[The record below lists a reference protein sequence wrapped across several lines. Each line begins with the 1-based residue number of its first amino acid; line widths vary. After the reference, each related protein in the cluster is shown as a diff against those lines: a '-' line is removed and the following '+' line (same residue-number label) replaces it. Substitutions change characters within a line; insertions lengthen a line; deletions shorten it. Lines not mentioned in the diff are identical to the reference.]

1 MQLNSSLSH
10 TAASARTTDS
20 VLYNSD
26 QAALLREKL
35 IQLREQQQAEKDASE
50 EQPYHHS
57 SATTASPADSQA
69 ERLKAIAADKIQ
81 RLKAMVTM
89 MQQMATFATGE
100 EAQAILR
107 RLKMIVG
114 ELKQAVAMHAQAG
127 GSGGGSANT
136 AMPSAAPATDT
147 GKGAPAPAPA
157 TPSAPAPTAA
167 PAQPQAATPTTET
180 PAATKE
186 RDSKA
191 ASSVQA
197 GMQTEQSSQNGQGS
211 QDDEFLNE
219 VEKLKR
225 LIQQVARAAEQAL
238 RRDQS
243 PNADLQQIYR
253 DLKHIDKLSQEIASG
268 QSPQGLAQSVQT
280 IQAAYSASTTTGIV
294 GNVQVNL
301 APPVVNTHT

>member
-35 IQLREQQQAEKDASE
+35 IQLREQQQAEKDTSE

-114 ELKQAVAMHAQAG
+114 ELKQAVAMYAQAG

-147 GKGAPAPAPA
+147 GKGAPAA

-167 PAQPQAATPTTET
+167 PAQPQAATPTTES

-191 ASSVQA
+191 ASSIQA

-268 QSPQGLAQSVQT
+268 QAPQGLAQSVQT
-280 IQAAYSASTTTGIV
+280 IQAAYTASTTTGTV

>member
-1 MQLNSSLSH
+1 MQLNSSHSH
-10 TAASARTTDS
+10 TTASARTTDS

-35 IQLREQQQAEKDASE
+35 IQLREHQQAEKDTSE
-50 EQPYHHS
+50 EQPYHNS
-57 SATTASPADSQA
+57 SPTTASPADSQA

-89 MQQMATFATGE
+89 MQQMAIFATGE
-100 EAQAILR
+100 EALAILR

-114 ELKQAVAMHAQAG
+114 ELKQAVAMYAQAG
-127 GSGGGSANT
+127 GSGGGSANS
-136 AMPSAAPATDT
+136 AMPSAAPDT
-147 GKGAPAPAPA
+147 TAGANAGTPTPA
-157 TPSAPAPTAA
+157 T
-167 PAQPQAATPTTET
+167 AATPVQPSAANTTTE
-180 PAATKE
+180 PPSATKE
-186 RDSKA
+186 SDSKT
-191 ASSVQA
+191 ASPQQT
-197 GMQTEQSSQNGQGS
+197 GMQTEQTSQKDKDS

-225 LIQQVARAAEQAL
+225 LIKQVARAAEQAL
-238 RRDQS
+238 RRDQG
-243 PNADLQQIYR
+243 PNSDLQQIHR
-253 DLKHIDKLSQEIASG
+253 DLKNIDKLSQEIASG

-280 IQAAYSASTTTGIV
+280 IQAAYSASTTTGTV

>member
-10 TAASARTTDS
+10 TTTSASAANP
-20 VLYNSD
+20 VLYSSD

-35 IQLREQQQAEKDASE
+35 IQLREQQSAEKDASE

-57 SATTASPADSQA
+57 SSTAASPVDSQA
-69 ERLKAIAADKIQ
+69 ERLKAIAADEIQ

-89 MQQMATFATGE
+89 MQQMAIFATGE

-114 ELKQAVAMHAQAG
+114 ELKQAVSMYAQAG

-136 AMPSAAPATDT
+136 AMPSAAPDT
-147 GKGAPAPAPA
+147 APDTNAGTPA
-157 TPSAPAPTAA
+157 TAPPAPAPTAA
-167 PAQPQAATPTTET
+167 PAQPLAATPAAEQS
-180 PAATKE
+180 PAMKGS
-186 RDSKA
+186 DSKA
-191 ASSVQA
+191 TSPDQA
-197 GMQTEQSSQNGQGS
+197 DMQTEQASQKGQDS
-211 QDDEFLNE
+211 QDEKFLSE
-219 VEKLKR
+219 VEKLKQ
-225 LIQQVARAAEQAL
+225 LIKQVAHAAEQAL
-238 RRDQS
+238 RRDQG
-243 PNADLQQIYR
+243 PNADLQQIHR

-268 QSPQGLAQSVQT
+268 RSPQGLAQSVQT